1 MEIFLSSCLCI
12 FISNILKIILLSYS
26 HQLYLC
32 NFFVKRFLY
41 TYTCIRMYVHTQMYE
56 PICNSKAAVFPKIT
70 VCNEIFFP
78 ERWQSPNIRT
88 YVRTHVYKSLS
99 KPVFTPVFF
108 WNIWYR
114 SWKIYYFWIHTP
126 YHTYLRTPL
135 YYSIIII
142 ILLRIYV
149 RRCIFLKYIA

>member
-88 YVRTHVYKSLS
+88 YVRTYIRVYQSLFLHPFFLEYLISELENSLFLDTHAVPHV
-99 KPVFTPVFF
+99 P
-108 WNIWYR
+108 
-114 SWKIYYFWIHTP
+114 
-126 YHTYLRTPL
+126 TYT
-135 YYSIIII
+135 SI
-142 ILLRIYV
+142 L
-149 RRCIFLKYIA
+149 